1 MLQDLQVLQYGNGA
15 PAEGESSPDLEPPVG
30 RVLCICARAG
40 HEVLFAGAALYRF
53 AAHGG
58 RVSLVVLSARAPTV
72 PPLRTLGATGLAR
85 AHDALERSAIRLG
98 IARFELLEMPSP
110 PLTLPDRLSLQAQ
123 LCALIRDE
131 RPELVLCEGTGVPS
145 GAIDRQTAVALS
157 DAAIAAAAAP
167 MFGEHRSQG
176 APAHEIAER
185 WLFAPPIGHG
195 VYRRHIPMLEGAGF
209 GQRAWLTS
217 HVPAL
222 VQLKW
227 EALRCYLVD
236 APDVA
241 PAAAVALLESERFLQ
256 IPSTTSLL
264 SRSMIRRTRRAAQQN

>member
-1 MLQDLQVLQYGNGA
+1 MQDLQVLQYGNAA
-15 PAEGESSPDLEPPVG
+15 PGEGESSPELAAPFA

-53 AAHGG
+53 AAQGG
-58 RVSLVVLSARAPTV
+58 RVSLVALSARTPTL
-72 PPLRTLGATGLAR
+72 PPLGTLGATGLMA
-85 AHDALERSAIRLG
+85 AHDALERAANRLG
-98 IARFELLEMPSP
+98 VARVELLEMPPP
-110 PLTLPDRLSLQAQ
+110 PLALPDRLSLQAQ

-131 RPELVLCEGTGVPS
+131 QPELVLSEGTGVPS
-145 GAIDRQTAVALS
+145 GALDRQTAIGLS

-167 MFGEHRSQG
+167 MFGAHPSHG
-176 APAHEIAER
+176 VPAHDVTER
-185 WLFAPPIGHG
+185 WLFAPPRGHAVYQRHVPQLDGSG
-195 VYRRHIPMLEGAGF
+195 V
-209 GQRAWLTS
+209 GQRAWLMS
-217 HVPAL
+217 HGPAL

-256 IPSTTSLL
+256 IRSSTSP
-264 SRSMIRRTRRAAQQN
+264 RHRTMVRGTRGEAHQN